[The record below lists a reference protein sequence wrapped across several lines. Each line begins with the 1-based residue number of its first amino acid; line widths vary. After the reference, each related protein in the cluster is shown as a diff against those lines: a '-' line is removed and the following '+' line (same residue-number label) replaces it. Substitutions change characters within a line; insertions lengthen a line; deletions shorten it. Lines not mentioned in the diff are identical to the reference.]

1 MAFGVSGA
9 LLLGAGSLA
18 VGAYSAD
25 KAADQMADSTK
36 AGLDQSLKITNQAR
50 NDVMTLF
57 DNSAKK
63 AAIGNKAALDFYK
76 QNAQKR
82 MQPFMQGNQAAQN
95 VIGLGAQ
102 QANNAILGLPVD
114 MSFTNQPQVQADY
127 SGIQAATLPDL
138 SQPQQGGIMGPQQI
152 APQQQEAS
160 QGLAVG
166 RGGAINTAVAN
177 AIRGAIASST
187 DDSAAAKLIAPSDSA
202 KRAVMGIRGGL
213 F

>member
-1 MAFGVSGA
+1 MSFGISGA
-9 LLLGAGSLA
+9 LLLGGASMA

-25 KAADQMADSTK
+25 KASDQLADSTQK
-36 AGLDQSLKITNQAR
+36 GLDQSLKITDQAR
-50 NDVMTLF
+50 KDVMTLF

-114 MSFTNQPQVQADY
+114 MSFTNQPQVTADY
-127 SGIQAATLPDL
+127 SGIQAAMLPEL
-138 SQPQQGGIMGPQQI
+138 LQPQAQQAGIMGPQQQNT
-152 APQQQEAS
+152 PS
-160 QGLAVG
+160 QGLAING
-166 RGGAINTAVAN
+166 GGAAN
-177 AIRGAIASST
+177 AIKRARGAQQSTT
-187 DDSAAAKLIAPSDSA
+187 DDAESKIVAPSDSA
-202 KRAVMGIRGGL
+202 KIAMMGIRGGL